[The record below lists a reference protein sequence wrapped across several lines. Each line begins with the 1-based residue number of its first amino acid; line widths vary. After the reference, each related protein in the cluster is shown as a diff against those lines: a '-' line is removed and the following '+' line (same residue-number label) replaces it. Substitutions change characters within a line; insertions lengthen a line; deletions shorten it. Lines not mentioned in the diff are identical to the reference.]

1 MQRMAVLR
9 DNNAKLEV
17 AVKAKDSTIKA
28 LKENMEKQIKLTK
41 DLNNKL
47 TIAEE
52 NNKKISKILA
62 ETDIVEKVISPTIA
76 IAQKPKAVKMLET
89 KIIVITEK
97 NLPEVIKKVKAGM
110 GEFVIYGLDPAS
122 FKNLA
127 LNFEEIKRYIEQQK
141 EIIIYYEEA
150 VKPKDKK

>member
-1 MQRMAVLR
+1 MARIYILVFILVILGGIGYGAYFVYNDTMQRMAVLR

-62 ETDIVEKVISPTIA
+62 ETDIVKNS
-76 IAQKPKAVKMLET
+76 
-89 KIIVITEK
+89 IVDPLGTEK
-97 NLPEVIKKVKAGM
+97 RINEEVIKMFDGINTATK
-110 GEFVIYGLDPAS
+110 
-122 FKNLA
+122 
-127 LNFEEIKRYIEQQK
+127 
-141 EIIIYYEEA
+141 
-150 VKPKDKK
+150 

>member
-1 MQRMAVLR
+1 MARLYIFIFIIAILGGIGYGAYFIYNDTMKRMAILR

-52 NNKKISKILA
+52 NNKKISTLLA
-62 ETDIVEKVISPTIA
+62 KTDIVKNSLVDPIGQEKRINEQVN
-76 IAQKPKAVKMLET
+76 KMFSGINTAT
-89 KIIVITEK
+89 K
-97 NLPEVIKKVKAGM
+97 
-110 GEFVIYGLDPAS
+110 
-122 FKNLA
+122 
-127 LNFEEIKRYIEQQK
+127 
-141 EIIIYYEEA
+141 
-150 VKPKDKK
+150 

>member
-1 MQRMAVLR
+1 MARLYILLFVLVILGGIGYGAYFIYNDTMQRMATLR

-52 NNKKISKILA
+52 NNKKISNLLA
-62 ETDIVEKVISPTIA
+62 KTDII
-76 IAQKPKAVKMLET
+76 
-89 KIIVITEK
+89 K
-97 NLPEVIKKVKAGM
+97 NSLA
-110 GEFVIYGLDPAS
+110 DPAGQ
-122 FKNLA
+122 
-127 LNFEEIKRYIEQQK
+127 EKRINEQVNK
-141 EIIIYYEEA
+141 MFGGINA
-150 VKPKDKK
+150 ATK

>member
-1 MQRMAVLR
+1 MARLYIFIFIIAILGGIGYGAYFIYNDTMKRMAILR

-52 NNKKISKILA
+52 NNKKIAKILA
-62 ETDIVEKVISPTIA
+62 ETDIVKNIIA
-76 IAQKPKAVKMLET
+76 DPAA
-89 KIIVITEK
+89 TEK
-97 NLPEVIKKVKAGM
+97 RINEEVINMFNGINTAT
-110 GEFVIYGLDPAS
+110 
-122 FKNLA
+122 
-127 LNFEEIKRYIEQQK
+127 Q
-141 EIIIYYEEA
+141 
-150 VKPKDKK
+150 